1 MDNGSPDVQGLN
13 HRASGDQ
20 SPDMRKIFI
29 SFILL
34 VPAFASGQTPPAT
47 LTFEVASVKP
57 SPPLN
62 LNPAAIAAGQLP
74 HVGMSVRGNRLDI
87 GYMSLADLI
96 VMAYKVKPNQL
107 SGPDWMK
114 AERFDILANMPEGA
128 TQEQVPEMMQA
139 LLAERFQLKVHRET
153 REDAAYALVVAKGG
167 HKLKESP
174 PDSEVPAGE
183 STQQGIK
190 LPNDIGQIKIDRG
203 GGGATLV
210 SPQRGTTK
218 VSMTPDGQM
227 HMETSKITMEGF
239 AQMLTPFVDRPVIDM
254 TELKGNFQV
263 ALDLSR
269 DNLLSRAKAA
279 GLNIPL
285 PAGRGGPGIPAGPV
299 EASDPSSS
307 SIFTSVQQLG
317 LRLEPRKMP
326 LEHIVVD
333 HLEKIP
339 TEN

>member
-1 MDNGSPDVQGLN
+1 
-13 HRASGDQ
+13 
-20 SPDMRKIFI
+20 MRRVLI
-29 SFILL
+29 SLMLL
-34 VPAFASGQTPPAT
+34 MPVAAFGQAPPAS

-74 HVGMSVRGNRLDI
+74 HIGMNVRGNRLDI

-96 VMAYKVKPNQL
+96 VMAFRIKPNQI
-107 SGPDWMK
+107 SGPEWMK
-114 AERFDILANMPEGA
+114 TERFDILAIMPERA
-128 TQEQVPEMMQA
+128 TQDQVPEMMQA
-139 LLAERFQLKVHRET
+139 LLAERFQLKVHRESH
-153 REDAAYALVVAKGG
+153 EDSAYALLVAKGG

-174 PDSEVPAGE
+174 PDPEAPAGD
-183 STQQGIK
+183 SPSDGIK
-190 LPNDIGQIKIDRG
+190 LPNGLGQVKIDRG
-203 GGGATLV
+203 GGGATVV
-210 SPQRGTTK
+210 SPQRGTTRM
-218 VSMTPDGQM
+218 SMTPDGQM
-227 HMETSKITMEGF
+227 RMEASKVTMEAF
-239 AQMLTPFVDRPVIDM
+239 AQMLTQFVDRPVIDM

-263 ALDLSR
+263 ALDISR
-269 DNLLSRAKAA
+269 DSLIGRAKAA

-285 PAGRGGPGIPAGPV
+285 PAGRGGQGAPGAPAGSV

-317 LRLEPRKMP
+317 LRLEPRKMQ

-333 HLEKIP
+333 HLEKTP